1 MATLLQDL
9 RYALR
14 TLRKSRGFT
23 VVAVL
28 TLALGIGAT
37 TAIFSVVDG
46 VLLTPLPYEEPDE
59 LVMLWESNAAE
70 GYFENVVS
78 PANYFDW
85 REQTTAF
92 EGLAALA
99 DFDAT
104 LTGVGEPERIGLV
117 QASANLFP
125 LLGAAASVGRTYT
138 AAEDAAGGP
147 PVAVLS
153 HADRKSVV

>member
-14 TLRKSRGFT
+14 TLRNNRGFT

-46 VLLTPLPYEEPDE
+46 VLLSPLPYDEPEE
-59 LVMLWESNAAE
+59 LVMLWESNRAE

-78 PANYFDW
+78 TRD
-85 REQTTAF
+85 
-92 EGLAALA
+92 G
-99 DFDAT
+99 
-104 LTGVGEPERIGLV
+104 GGGHER
-117 QASANLFP
+117 S
-125 LLGAAASVGRTYT
+125 
-138 AAEDAAGGP
+138 
-147 PVAVLS
+147 
-153 HADRKSVV
+153 